1 MKFISLHSKSL
12 AILLFTF
19 VFVLACSR
27 QEVDHIKPATYSA
40 FGDIKSDVDAFR
52 DLLGDNN
59 INYLGSKP
67 AGRREINWDVI
78 PDSLALPNSYPETFF
93 NDRSY
98 HQARGAEFST
108 PGSRLMICADS
119 DNPTGTAPSFVNFN
133 ATYANIFP
141 TYSGERMI
149 SPQASNIL
157 EVRFYI
163 PGTSIPAIVKG
174 VGAVFIDV
182 DRAET
187 SSISLFDIDDNSLG
201 TYYVPMMKEGQA
213 FLGLLFEAP
222 MIHRA
227 RITLGNTALGPDD
240 RGTKDIC
247 VMDDFIFSEPQP

>member
-1 MKFISLHSKSL
+1 MKPYTGLYLVLSLLVICIMS
-12 AILLFTF
+12 
-19 VFVLACSR
+19 CR
-27 QEVDHIKPATYSA
+27 QEEVLIKPAAFSA

-67 AGRREINWDVI
+67 EGRREINWDVI
-78 PDSLALPNSYPETFF
+78 PDSLAIPNSFTGTYF
-93 NDRSY
+93 NDRAY

-119 DNPTGTAPSFVNFN
+119 DNPTGTAPSFANFN
-133 ATYANIFP
+133 VTYTSMFP

-149 SPQASNIL
+149 SPQASNII

-163 PGTSIPAIVKG
+163 PGTSTPAVVKG

-187 SSISLFDIDDNSLG
+187 SSISLFDQDNNSLG
-201 TYYVPMMKEGQA
+201 TYYVPVMKEGQA
-213 FLGLLFEAP
+213 FLGLLFETP

-240 RGTKDIC
+240 KGNKDIS
-247 VMDDFIFSEPQP
+247 VLDDFIFSEPQP

>member
-1 MKFISLHSKSL
+1 MIKPYSGLYL
-12 AILLFTF
+12 VLYLL
-19 VFVLACSR
+19 VICIMSCR
-27 QEVDHIKPATYSA
+27 QEEVLIKPAAYSA

-52 DLLGDNN
+52 DLLGANN
-59 INYLGSKP
+59 INYLGTKP
-67 AGRREINWDVI
+67 EGRREINWDVI
-78 PDSLALPNSYPETFF
+78 PDSLALPNSLTGTYF
-93 NDRSY
+93 NDRTY

-119 DNPTGTAPSFVNFN
+119 DNPTSTAPFFANFN
-133 ATYANIFP
+133 ATYTNIFP

-163 PGTSIPAIVKG
+163 PGTSIPAVVKG

-187 SSISLFDIDDNSLG
+187 SSMSLFDIEDNFLG
-201 TYYVPMMKEGQA
+201 TYYAPTMNEGQA

-222 MIHRA
+222 MIHRI
-227 RITLGNTALGPDD
+227 RITLGNTAIGPEDK
-240 RGTKDIC
+240 GNKDIC